1 MDDLN
6 EVFSGETIKASDLQG
21 HEPVV
26 TIATIEPIEFQQNG
40 KVERKLRITFVGK
53 QKAFICNVTNA
64 RRIAMMHT
72 SKFRTWVG
80 KKIQL
85 YSDIVDFQGQPKEAI
100 RVRPVKSQPAA
111 PVVMTLPDAPFNDA
125 VSDIGDTF

>member
-1 MDDLN
+1 MEDLN
-6 EVFSGETIKASDLQG
+6 EVFIGETIKASDLQG

-40 KVERKLRITFVGK
+40 KTDRKLKMTFVGK

-64 RRIAMMHT
+64 RRIGMMHG

-85 YSDIVDFQGQPKEAI
+85 YSDIVDFKGEPKEAI
-100 RVRPVKSQPAA
+100 RVRPVKSANGPAQQRAA
-111 PVVMTLPDAPFNDA
+111 PEVPFDDA
-125 VSDIGDTF
+125 VADIGETF